1 MRAGSLPAWESAL
14 LTAAVASSPTSS
26 LVQHLLDQQAARAAA
41 RLASTLGLGAA
52 TLECKRPLSSQFS
65 VPATAVR
72 LVADE
77 ASAIEFAEFV
87 RRTVGLQSTV
97 AIDVEWRPDAPSS
110 PKHRPSLVQLAAAA
124 PPATASEP
132 WVWLI
137 DLEQRDVVATSH
149 ALEGLRALLASDR
162 TRILGFS
169 LQTDV
174 DRLQM
179 LFDSGA
185 PAAAASATTASAAAT
200 TATTATTATEVAPS
214 KTPAPLLVRRA
225 VDLREACN
233 TSAAAAA
240 MPSKSAS
247 LASGSLASQVLK
259 WTGWSLDKTSQCSD
273 WQRRPLTTMQLTY
286 AAADA
291 ACLLVLDT
299 ALAAAEVERPECC
312 LSAVLSTLSTGPTPA
327 PAAAAAPAA
336 AVEAK
341 AVGEAAVASAFEG
354 KEEEEYAQAA
364 LALRQTAA
372 IEGNAL
378 RLEARTLP
386 NLEALKLPKLVAR
399 TEGVALCVE
408 GLARTRAV
416 VSSVRRALGVDVAEV
431 TQWDKVTL
439 WDTSVKAA
447 VEINALCF
455 TAGPAGSLLVLYPA
469 GERVDC
475 RWLALVLGV
484 PRKRVRLATTEEC
497 RELFGAV
504 PGLVPPLPLR
514 AGVRVLCHPQLLSG
528 ESGGGSGGGG
538 GGGGAKRAGGRPLWG
553 SACEPSHRLWIGG
566 RARDTLPA
574 LARAATRALEG
585 ARDGALE
592 GARDGALEGAR
603 DGALECAR
611 DGALK
616 GARDG
621 ARAEAAGGLAAEA
634 AAEAAGTAA
643 EAEPLLVLDGTYDL
657 RTTPLPPFAVLPDPA
672 LWHPSL
678 DDALDAFLSRAA
690 EGEGEGEGEGAAGE
704 GEGAAGVGGGG
715 GARPPFCSA
724 SARAEAAESEGSK
737 GKGEDDT
744 SSKGKGEDDTSSS
757 LSSSDGGVVRGG
769 RALASLPEHV
779 HLLVDSSLS
788 VLARKLRMIGVDTAV
803 AGEVLRSQQ
812 PGMMLSPPCMQVPTT
827 ALPPSS
833 PDMMLSP
840 PAGGSEALPS
850 SSPGMTLSPPAGGGG
865 ALDPGDIRGARRL
878 VGLLRVGI
886 DPKAVEGH
894 MRCAAIDG
902 RLLVTVA
909 KRAATSFPGA
919 VYRLLAT
926 EPGAQFAELLAVLGL
941 QEAVDAGGSRC
952 GICNGD
958 EWLTLRPD
966 QVEAGQ
972 VPLSASECL

>member
-72 LVADE
+72 LVADA

-162 TRILGFS
+162 TRILGFG

-185 PAAAASATTASAAAT
+185 PAAAASAAT
-200 TATTATTATEVAPS
+200 TTATTATEAAPTE
-214 KTPAPLLVRRA
+214 TPAPLLVRRA

-233 TSAAAAA
+233 ASAAAAA
-240 MPSKSAS
+240 MPSKCAS

-273 WQRRPLTTMQLTY
+273 WQRRPLTTTQLAY

-299 ALAAAEVERPECC
+299 ALAAADVERPECC
-312 LSAVLSTLSTGPTPA
+312 MRAVLSTLSTGP
-327 PAAAAAPAA
+327 AAAAATATAA
-336 AVEAK
+336 EEAK
-341 AVGEAAVASAFEG
+341 ATGEAVVASAFEG

-364 LALRQTAA
+364 PALRQTAA
-372 IEGNAL
+372 TEGDAL
-378 RLEARTLP
+378 RLEARALPNLEARTLP
-386 NLEALKLPKLVAR
+386 NLEARTLPYLEAR
-399 TEGVALCVE
+399 TEGDALCLE

-416 VSSVRRALGVDVAEV
+416 VSSVTRAFGVDVAEV
-431 TQWDKVTL
+431 ALWDQVTL
-439 WDTSVKAA
+439 WGTSVKAA

-455 TAGPAGSLLVLYPA
+455 TAGPAGPLLVLYPA
-469 GERVDC
+469 GERVDS

-497 RELFGAV
+497 HELFGAV
-504 PGLVPPLPLR
+504 PGLVSPLPLR
-514 AGVRVLCHPQLLSG
+514 AGVRVLCHPQLLRG
-528 ESGGGSGGGG
+528 GSGGESGGGG
-538 GGGGAKRAGGRPLWG
+538 GGGGGGGKRAGGRPLWG
-553 SACEPSHRLWIGG
+553 SACDPSHRLWIGG

-585 ARDGALE
+585 ARDGALD
-592 GARDGALEGAR
+592 GARDGAL
-603 DGALECAR
+603 D
-611 DGALK
+611 

-643 EAEPLLVLDGTYDL
+643 EAEPLLVLDGTYDM

-672 LWHPSL
+672 VWHPSL

-690 EGEGEGEGEGAAGE
+690 EGEGEGEGAAGE
-704 GEGAAGVGGGG
+704 GGGG
-715 GARPPFCSA
+715 GARPSFGSA
-724 SARAEAAESEGSK
+724 SARAEAAESDGRKGKGKDDTSSK

-744 SSKGKGEDDTSSS
+744 SSKGKGEDDSSSS
-757 LSSSDGGVVRGG
+757 LSSSDGGVVRAG
-769 RALASLPEHV
+769 RALASPPEHV

-812 PGMMLSPPCMQVPTT
+812 PGMMLSPP
-827 ALPPSS
+827 
-833 PDMMLSP
+833 
-840 PAGGSEALPS
+840 
-850 SSPGMTLSPPAGGGG
+850 AGGGE

-958 EWLTLRPD
+958 EWCTLRPD
-966 QVEAGQ
+966 QVE
-972 VPLSASECL
+972 CR